1 MSELILYL
9 QVQIL
14 DTKLFRIR
22 VRVRITEPESSLD
35 TGHKY
40 PDLKSRSNDRTEN
53 ESWTQRSLEKVE
65 LNSEVP
71 DQESRHKVGLKSR
84 RLRTRINPKTSS
96 ESLIEEGSVRGRSLQ
111 SSSSTGSTRNQD
123 QLQFVNE
130 PGFIKSQ
137 YFKSDNR

>member
-22 VRVRITEPESSLD
+22 IRVRITEPESSLD

-53 ESWTQRSLEKVE
+53 EIWTQRSL
-65 LNSEVP
+65 
-71 DQESRHKVGLKSR
+71 DKVGLKSR
-84 RLRTRINPKTSS
+84 RLRTRITPKPVPR
-96 ESLIEEGSVRGRSLQ
+96 SLIEEGSVRGRSLQ

-123 QLQFVNE
+123 QLSFVNDPDFSVNVSCQRTGNE
-130 PGFIKSQ
+130 VLILF
-137 YFKSDNR
+137 